1 MVGAHSFAQI
11 YTNMSSFMSTELPK
25 GCLPAEEMVG
35 EWKVLEDIED
45 IHKNRQSFIELVK
58 GEIISEAY
66 QLLGH
71 KQSEDPD
78 EEDVSRSAFY
88 HEFLMKNKVL
98 LQSFLDDHAANL
110 ISVDDLLNILD
121 PAHAPE
127 TINAPADDISFDTLY
142 RALMVLTLDNYEEGV
157 IWTNLCRIILG
168 EVDEVSQKDLYIM
181 VCLLTMTRREA
192 RATHQTAAD
201 FERQPN
207 AEVRTTE
214 HNSMGMKAC
223 SRLCA

>member
-1 MVGAHSFAQI
+1 
-11 YTNMSSFMSTELPK
+11 
-25 GCLPAEEMVG
+25 
-35 EWKVLEDIED
+35 
-45 IHKNRQSFIELVK
+45 
-58 GEIISEAY
+58 
-66 QLLGH
+66 
-71 KQSEDPD
+71 
-78 EEDVSRSAFY
+78 
-88 HEFLMKNKVL
+88 MKNKVL

-181 VCLLTMTRREA
+181 VCLLTMTRRKA
-192 RATHQTAAD
+192 RATYQTAAD

-214 HNSMGMKAC
+214 HNSMGNEGLF
-223 SRLCA
+223 SRASNLRLNLLNFSLVATLGWLAYLAIKYKRLLPDA

>member
-1 MVGAHSFAQI
+1 MVLISPVGCQSACNPYVLSLLLTLQCAFGESRAVLFVQVCAARLGFVRAQSRGI

-45 IHKNRQSFIELVK
+45 IHKNRQSFVELVK

-78 EEDVSRSAFY
+78 EEDLSRSAFY

-98 LQSFLDDHAANL
+98 LQSFLDDHA
-110 ISVDDLLNILD
+110 
-121 PAHAPE
+121 
-127 TINAPADDISFDTLY
+127 
-142 RALMVLTLDNYEEGV
+142 
-157 IWTNLCRIILG
+157 
-168 EVDEVSQKDLYIM
+168 
-181 VCLLTMTRREA
+181 
-192 RATHQTAAD
+192 
-201 FERQPN
+201 
-207 AEVRTTE
+207 
-214 HNSMGMKAC
+214 
-223 SRLCA
+223 